1 MDLGF
6 KKVIDNGDGNSLIY
20 AALIAAMV
28 ANAVPTVADG
38 WYFSL
43 QQKWKQQ
50 LEEGKITPEQY
61 WTRDIGHYYTITAG
75 YYGIV
80 LLSMLALNKNSF
92 STNSKI
98 LLGILGG
105 GLVIGVGMKNVKKDK
120 EIEELRKS
128 LKNNKGTEKSFNGS
142 EQITCTNCGWKWNT
156 SDSKASDKYTCHKCG
171 KINEPYKPFTANEE
185 TFWNNAFDNK

>member
-61 WTRDIGHYYTITAG
+61 WTKDIGHYYTITAG

-80 LLSMLALNKNSF
+80 LLAMLALNKNSF

-105 GLVIGVGMKNVKKDK
+105 GLVIGVGMQNVKKDK
-120 EIEELRKS
+120 EIQALRNS
-128 LKNNKGTEKSFNGS
+128 IKGNFLE
-142 EQITCTNCGWKWNT
+142 
-156 SDSKASDKYTCHKCG
+156 
-171 KINEPYKPFTANEE
+171 
-185 TFWNNAFDNK
+185 